1 MRDSE
6 LRAGGRSVRI
16 KELLDRVLARPERDR
31 AVLAERLLASLE
43 AADPDDDVEAA
54 WQREVQRRIAA
65 LDRGEVKTVPW
76 EEIKAGM
83 EKK

>member
-16 KELLDRVLARPERDR
+16 KELLDRVLAMPERDR

-43 AADPDDDVEAA
+43 AADDDVEAA
-54 WQREVQRRIAA
+54 WQREVQRRITA

>member
-1 MRDSE
+1 ME
-6 LRAGGRSVRI
+6 LSI
-16 KELLDRVLARPERDR
+16 KELLDRVLAMPERDR

-43 AADPDDDVEAA
+43 GADPDDDVEAA
-54 WQREVQRRIAA
+54 WQREVQRRITA